1 MSAPSAHGVVAVR
14 DLLPSPVSS
23 SRAAGWAGVDLD
35 IYRVGNFEFLAA
47 HPEHLVSIQITGCE
61 KMYQRRDGKEAEA
74 PLFPGEVI
82 VTPAGSPKMWRREGE
97 GTVLVLGIAPDFLE
111 RKFAEA
117 TGRFGAPLE
126 LLDNFGT
133 HDPQLVEVAKVLWSE
148 VAGKGVGSRLYAE
161 AAITQ
166 LMVHLIRH
174 YSHSPRRVEVTS
186 GMPLHKLR
194 QAKAY
199 IDANLGEDLSVDA
212 IARIVGMSP
221 FHFAHAFRA
230 SMGQP
235 PHKYVMQRR
244 MDEAKSLLRGSSLT
258 ITEIAQR
265 IGYSSPSHFC
275 VGFHK
280 LTRVSPSEFRRN
292 S

>member
-1 MSAPSAHGVVAVR
+1 MSAQSAHGVIAVR
-14 DLLPSPVSS
+14 DLLPNPVSS
-23 SRAAGWAGVDLD
+23 SRALGWTGVELN
-35 IYRVGNFEFLAA
+35 IYRVGSFEFLAA

-61 KMYQRRDGKEAEA
+61 KMYQRRNGKETEGA
-74 PLFPGEVI
+74 LFPGAVI
-82 VTPAGSPKMWRREGE
+82 VTPAGPPKLWRREGE

-117 TGRFGAPLE
+117 TGRFGAPME

-133 HDPQLVEVAKVLWSE
+133 HDQQLVDVAKVLWSE
-148 VAGKGVGSRLYAE
+148 VAGKDVGSRLYAE

-166 LMVHLIRH
+166 LTVHLIRH
-174 YSHSPRRVEVTS
+174 YSHSPRRLEATS

-199 IDANLGEDLSVDA
+199 IDSNLGEDLSVDT
-212 IARIVGMSP
+212 IARTVGMSP

-244 MDEAKSLLRGSSLT
+244 MDEAKSLLRNSSLS

-280 LTRVSPSEFRRN
+280 LTQVSPSDYRKA